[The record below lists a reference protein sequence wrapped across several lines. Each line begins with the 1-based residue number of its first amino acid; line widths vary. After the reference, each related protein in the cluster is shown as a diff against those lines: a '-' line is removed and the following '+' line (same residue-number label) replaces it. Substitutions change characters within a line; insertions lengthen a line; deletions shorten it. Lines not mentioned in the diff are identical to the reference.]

1 MIFIHS
7 LRMLADLSVYFFI
20 AELVTVSLGASS
32 QFVQFLLLGASYGLA
47 VFMQSRNFN
56 KIFMLLPVAVL
67 FLPGSYPMA
76 LIPPVAYIT
85 YLLYKEDHK
94 LSWDRQSELF
104 SITVKFFPI
113 TGVVICF
120 LGYSRI
126 IVQYSLPMA
135 FVSLVTSIFLM
146 RMLRQ
151 PSAVY
156 LNPDYQRK
164 NIFLFIVMVGIG
176 WLFSREFMFR
186 LIGGA
191 MSFVYMKAIYPVFNA
206 FIWLFMLALRVLMY
220 IFSWF
225 KLGEVKFTE
234 NHLNGG
240 EMGPSFKDA
249 VVVGDHVA
257 TTQSVLTIILVG
269 VLLVCA
275 FYFFRWLAL
284 HKGEEAFIS
293 QGLDIIRGKD
303 TARQKKERA
312 TTTVL
317 QVRRQYRIFLK
328 LYRENGGKIEN
339 AFTSLDVMDRSS
351 DILTDAPVSLLEE
364 MRQIY
369 INARYGGTA
378 TKADL
383 KRMKQINKELAAKN
397 S

>member
-1 MIFIHS
+1 
-7 LRMLADLSVYFFI
+7 
-20 AELVTVSLGASS
+20 
-32 QFVQFLLLGASYGLA
+32 
-47 VFMQSRNFN
+47 
-56 KIFMLLPVAVL
+56 
-67 FLPGSYPMA
+67 
-76 LIPPVAYIT
+76 
-85 YLLYKEDHK
+85 
-94 LSWDRQSELF
+94 
-104 SITVKFFPI
+104 
-113 TGVVICF
+113 
-120 LGYSRI
+120 
-126 IVQYSLPMA
+126 
-135 FVSLVTSIFLM
+135 
-146 RMLRQ
+146 
-151 PSAVY
+151 
-156 LNPDYQRK
+156 
-164 NIFLFIVMVGIG
+164 
-176 WLFSREFMFR
+176 
-186 LIGGA
+186 

-206 FIWLFMLALRVLMY
+206 FIWLFMLVLRVLMY

-249 VVVGDHVA
+249 VIVGDHVA

-339 AFTSLDVMDRSS
+339 AFTSRDVMDRSS
-351 DILTDAPVSLLEE
+351 DVLRDAPVSLLEE